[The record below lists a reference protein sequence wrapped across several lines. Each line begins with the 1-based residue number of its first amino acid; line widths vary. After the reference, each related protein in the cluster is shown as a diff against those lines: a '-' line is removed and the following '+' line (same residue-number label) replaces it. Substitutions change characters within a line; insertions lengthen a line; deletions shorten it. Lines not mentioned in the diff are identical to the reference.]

1 MQSVPAPTSTPSR
14 CVLAVFLP
22 TFMTLTL
29 LQGIAYFLSHSSIQ
43 KPLFNKLAP
52 TITTGIGVTTF
63 MFLFTYIPQLAV
75 LAIFNGPIAV
85 ISTVLL
91 VLSESSTIANLLSR
105 GFFLEDALIDT
116 FDGTLVSRGMTEM
129 VSEGRHIKPGSD
141 PMAKLG
147 KLMKKVSSRTLS
159 LRHGPPLQPIPSQ
172 TDKQSMLSSPANPSQ
187 PFARFTPQA
196 LIRYLMYLPL
206 NFIPVI
212 GTVLFVLLQ
221 GRKHGPSAHA
231 RYFQLKGMSG
241 PQREKFVEERQA
253 AYTSFG
259 VPAVLLELVPI
270 AGIFFAFT
278 NAVGAALWA
287 ADLEQHGSTAPGLRE
302 QARKAE

>member
-1 MQSVPAPTSTPSR
+1 MSEQIKETAKEEVERVKALTKD
-14 CVLAVFLP
+14 AVRSGAYIYPFK
-22 TFMTLTL
+22 
-29 LQGIAYFLSHSSIQ
+29 GIAYFLSHRSIQ

-147 KLMKKVSSRTLS
+147 KLMKK
-159 LRHGPPLQPIPSQ
+159 
-172 TDKQSMLSSPANPSQ
+172 

-196 LIRYLMYLPL
+196 LVRYLMYLPL

>member
-1 MQSVPAPTSTPSR
+1 MI
-14 CVLAVFLP
+14 
-22 TFMTLTL
+22 LTL
-29 LQGIAYFLSHSSIQ
+29 LQGIAYFLSHRSIQ

-147 KLMKKVSSRTLS
+147 KLMKKVSSRTPPS
-159 LRHGPPLQPIPSQ
+159 LRPWPLLLSPFPRRQ
-172 TDKQSMLSSPANPSQ
+172 TNTLCYVRPANPSQ

-196 LIRYLMYLPL
+196 LVRYLMYLPL